1 MFVVLEHPYILYLN
15 LLAKSPFLGKGFYF
29 IRFYQIKN
37 ADVTIG
43 GCSLAEEPFGM
54 SVVVTKRCS
63 CTAVSPRVPRSILP
77 FIIVKQINKGH

>member
-29 IRFYQIKN
+29 IKFYQIKN

-54 SVVVTKRCS
+54 SVILGSICGSDKKVLMYCRVTTS
-63 CTAVSPRVPRSILP
+63 ASFHFAFHYS
-77 FIIVKQINKGH
+77 

>member
-1 MFVVLEHPYILYLN
+1 MFVVLEHPYILYLD
-15 LLAKSPFLGKGFYF
+15 LLAKSPFLIKGFYF

-54 SVVVTKRCS
+54 YVILGSICGGGRKGADVLPCHHKCL
-63 CTAVSPRVPRSILP
+63 VPVCLS
-77 FIIVKQINKGH
+77 